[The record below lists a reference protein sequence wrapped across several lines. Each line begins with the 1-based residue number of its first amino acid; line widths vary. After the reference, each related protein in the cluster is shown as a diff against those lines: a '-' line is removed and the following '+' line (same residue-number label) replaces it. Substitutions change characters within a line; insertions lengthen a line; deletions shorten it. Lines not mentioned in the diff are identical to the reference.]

1 MSLNNERIQVAENMT
16 FITDTHENKNI
27 PNRESKNV
35 LRSFIVPKLQIIL
48 ANSSKPEDFC

>member
-1 MSLNNERIQVAENMT
+1 MSLNNERIQVAENMP

-48 ANSSKPEDFC
+48 ANSSKPEDCC

>member
-1 MSLNNERIQVAENMT
+1 MSLNNERIQVAENMP

-35 LRSFIVPKLQIIL
+35 LKSFIVPKLQIIL
-48 ANSSKPEDFC
+48 ANSSKPEDCC